1 MVNTKDLEFVCLD
14 CAINSSELIYEGNG
28 FNSLKDQLITFK
40 STAGEEVIFLFDVD
54 LLGSIMEDS
63 GDQWTPRSSEITN
76 KEVSVLL
83 KEALVDGEV
92 VSLSGEEFSGVT
104 KLIEN
109 IIMF

>member
-1 MVNTKDLEFVCLD
+1 
-14 CAINSSELIYEGNG
+14 
-28 FNSLKDQLITFK
+28 
-40 STAGEEVIFLFDVD
+40 
-54 LLGSIMEDS
+54 MEDS
-63 GDQWTPRSSEITN
+63 GDRWTPRSSEITN

-92 VSLSGEEFSGVT
+92 VSLSGEEFSSVT